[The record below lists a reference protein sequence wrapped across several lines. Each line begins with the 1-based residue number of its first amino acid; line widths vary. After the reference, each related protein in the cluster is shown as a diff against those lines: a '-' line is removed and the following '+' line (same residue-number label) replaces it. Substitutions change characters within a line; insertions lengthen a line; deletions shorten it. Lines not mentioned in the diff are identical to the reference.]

1 MNFDISE
8 KILNKKVFIDSRL
21 VKENSIFICI
31 KGPNNDGH
39 KFAKQI
45 LNKFHKTIVVCEK
58 KSKYSSKLKKDNR
71 IIFCNSTRD
80 FLINLSK
87 IKRHLLKSNKFIGI
101 TGSSGKTS
109 LKDLLYEVL
118 SKYDKSYKS
127 QKSFNNN
134 IGLPYTLVNQKKESK
149 YNIYEIGMNNF
160 GEIDYLSSILIPNLA
175 IITNIGEAH
184 LGNLGSI
191 SNIAK
196 AKAEIIK
203 NISNKG
209 TIILN
214 YDCKFYK
221 KLRIIS
227 KKNNINVLSF
237 GSSGK
242 ASASYKIISLNT
254 VKFKINK
261 KKIILKLN
269 SLNLNIINNILVCFL
284 VLNFYKLNLSK
295 IKNYF
300 NKIKI
305 TKGRGNLVKLRNKIS
320 IVDDSYNSNPSS
332 LKNSIHQF
340 DKLTTNKK
348 KILVIG
354 DMLELGKFSKRKHIE
369 VAIYLS
375 KMHFDRIFLIGKDS
389 KEIFKKIK
397 STLWCK
403 YFNNINAF
411 SKYFKNV
418 LVANSIIMFK
428 ASNGVGLNKF
438 LNKKIY

>member
-39 KFAKQI
+39 KFAQKL
-45 LNKFHKTIVVCEK
+45 LNKFQKIIVVCEK

-71 IIFCNSTRD
+71 IIFCNSTRN

-109 LKDLLYEVL
+109 LKDLLHEVL

-196 AKAEIIK
+196 AKAEIIN
-203 NISNKG
+203 NIDKEG
-209 TIILN
+209 TVILN
-214 YDCKFYK
+214 FNCKFYRQLK
-221 KLRIIS
+221 KIS
-227 KKNNINVLSF
+227 KNNNINVLSF
-237 GSSGK
+237 GSSDK
-242 ASASYKIISLNT
+242 ASASYKIIGLNI
-254 VKFKINK
+254 VEFKINK

-305 TKGRGNLVKLRNKIS
+305 TKGRGNLVRLGNKIS
-320 IVDDSYNSNPSS
+320 IVDDSYNSNPCS
-332 LKNSIHQF
+332 LKNSIQQF

-369 VAIYLS
+369 VASYLS
-375 KMHFDRIFLIGKDS
+375 KMHFDRIYLVGKNS
-389 KEIFKKIK
+389 REIFKKIK

-403 YFNNINAF
+403 YFSNINAF

>member
-39 KFAKQI
+39 KFAKQL
-45 LNKFHKTIVVCEK
+45 LNKFQKTIVVCEK
-58 KSKYSSKLKKDNR
+58 KSKYFSKLKKDNR
-71 IIFCNSTRD
+71 IIFCNSTRN

-87 IKRHLLKSNKFIGI
+87 IKRHLFKSNKFIGI

-118 SKYDKSYKS
+118 SKYEKSYKS

-134 IGLPYTLVNQKKESK
+134 IGLPYTLVNQKKETK

-160 GEIDYLSSILIPNLA
+160 GEIDYLSSILMPNLA

-196 AKAEIIK
+196 AKAEIIN
-203 NISNKG
+203 NIDEKG

-214 YDCKFYK
+214 FDCKFYGQLK
-221 KLRIIS
+221 KIS

-237 GSSGK
+237 GSSDK
-242 ASASYKIISLNT
+242 ASASYKIIGLNI
-254 VKFKINK
+254 VEFKINK

-284 VLNFYKLNLSK
+284 VLNFYKLNLNK

-320 IVDDSYNSNPSS
+320 IVDDSYNSNPCS

-369 VAIYLS
+369 VASYLS

>member
-39 KFAKQI
+39 KFAKKL
-45 LNKFHKTIVVCEK
+45 LNKFQKIIVVCEK
-58 KSKYSSKLKKDNR
+58 KSKYSNKLKKDNR
-71 IIFCNSTRD
+71 IIFCNSTRN

-175 IITNIGEAH
+175 IITNIGDAH

-196 AKAEIIK
+196 AKAEIIN
-203 NISNKG
+203 NIDKKG

-214 YDCKFYK
+214 FNCKFYRQLK
-221 KLRIIS
+221 KIS
-227 KKNNINVLSF
+227 KNNNINVLSF
-237 GSSGK
+237 GSSDK
-242 ASASYKIISLNT
+242 ASASYKIVGLNI
-254 VKFKINK
+254 VEFKINK

-305 TKGRGNLVKLRNKIS
+305 TKGRGNLVRLRNKIS
-320 IVDDSYNSNPSS
+320 IVDDSYNSNPCS
-332 LKNSIHQF
+332 LKNSIQQF

-369 VAIYLS
+369 VASYLS
-375 KMHFDRIFLIGKDS
+375 KMHFDRIYLVGKNS
-389 KEIFKKIK
+389 REIFKKIK

-403 YFNNINAF
+403 YFSNINAF